1 MIRQILS
8 SILFLVVLLGTEA
21 VSALP
26 SQPDERGNSP
36 AQRNGITPG
45 AAKEIFSSVQ
55 QGMISG
61 SVSSFARHFGSELY
75 ISLPGEVAGHYSA
88 SQAYYLIEEYLKSYK
103 VTDLQFSTIRESDAN
118 PYATGS
124 ATAMAKA
131 AQGRIQVYVS
141 LSSSVDRWVIAQINI
156 Y

>member
-1 MIRQILS
+1 MIRRILA
-8 SILFLVVLLGTEA
+8 SIVFLGVLLETDAG
-21 VSALP
+21 SAAFP
-26 SQPDERGNSP
+26 QPEERENSA

-55 QGMISG
+55 QGMVSG

-88 SQAYYLIEEYLKSYK
+88 SQAYYLIDEYLRSYRI
-103 VTDLQFSTIRESDAN
+103 TNLQFSTIRESDAN

-131 AQGRIQVYVS
+131 AQGRIQVYIS